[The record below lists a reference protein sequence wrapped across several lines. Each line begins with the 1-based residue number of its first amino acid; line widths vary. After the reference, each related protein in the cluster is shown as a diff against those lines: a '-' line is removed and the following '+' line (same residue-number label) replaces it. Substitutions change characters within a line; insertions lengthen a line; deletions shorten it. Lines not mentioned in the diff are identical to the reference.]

1 VKTKTIVGLLL
12 VALGAAALA
21 YRTFTYTKK
30 THSAK
35 IAGLELSLKEKETV
49 EVPVWAGAG
58 AVVAGAVL
66 LLSGRK
72 G

>member
-1 VKTKTIVGLLL
+1 MKTKTIVGLLL

>member
-1 VKTKTIVGLLL
+1 MKAKTVLGLVL
-12 VALGAAALA
+12 VALGVAALA
-21 YRTFTYTKK
+21 FRTISYTKK

-35 IAGLELSLKEKETV
+35 VAGLELALKEKETV
-49 EVPVWAGAG
+49 EIPVWAGAA

-66 LLSGRK
+66 LVAGRK